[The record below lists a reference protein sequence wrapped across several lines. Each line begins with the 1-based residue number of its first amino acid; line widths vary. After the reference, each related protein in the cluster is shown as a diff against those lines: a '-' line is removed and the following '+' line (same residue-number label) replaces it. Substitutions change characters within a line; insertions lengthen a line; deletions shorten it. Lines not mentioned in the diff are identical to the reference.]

1 MANKAPQAKT
11 AKPAKTA
18 TKPRQPPEHAR
29 AAKAATITA
38 RRGRV
43 LFDDIPAG
51 VLEERPDGVV
61 VFRYLDEYLARP
73 DAEPVSLTLPLQP
86 SPMESTG
93 LHAFFDGLVP
103 EGWLLDIATRNWKL
117 DPRDRLGLLLN
128 LCSECIGAVRVLPW

>member
-1 MANKAPQAKT
+1 VMAKAAKAT
-11 AKPAKTA
+11 RRPRQRARPAKTA
-18 TKPRQPPEHAR
+18 T
-29 AAKAATITA
+29 ITE

-86 SPMESTG
+86 APVESTG
-93 LHAFFDGLVP
+93 LHPFFDGLVP